1 MTLAA
6 PLLAA
11 CLAGPG
17 STVPAPPY
25 YPPPFSWRAGCGGHC
40 VVLEVDAGAG
50 RGHVESFS
58 WPAEAARAYAD
69 GSLERRARAAWRD
82 RGPRKTFPAAT
93 FRRFMD
99 ASLEQW
105 GVRP

>member
-1 MTLAA
+1 MSLAA

-17 STVPAPPY
+17 SFVPAPPC
-25 YPPPFSWRAGCGGHC
+25 YPPPFSWRVGCGGHC

-50 RGHVESFS
+50 RCYVESFS

-69 GSLERRARAAWRD
+69 GSLERRARTAWAG

-93 FRRFMD
+93 FRRFLTTSLD
-99 ASLEQW
+99 AW
-105 GVRP
+105 GTPP